1 MIGTMPT
8 PAANPNN
15 SIVIVLDDDDIENL
29 TGKSV
34 GNNSKNSKN
43 RKK

>member
-1 MIGTMPT
+1 
-8 PAANPNN
+8 
-15 SIVIVLDDDDIENL
+15 VIVLDDDDIENL

-43 RKK
+43 RKKWLRQYCNN